1 MSVFPPQTLNELEFP
16 ILRTM
21 WTKFVSQ
28 KKKKKATGTGIYTIQ
43 QIQKKQ
49 NTINQL
55 NKSEIS
61 VPILGKVELHVIVK
75 INMYMQ
81 K

>member
-43 QIQKKQ
+43 QIKKTKIQ
-49 NTINQL
+49 SIN
-55 NKSEIS
+55 
-61 VPILGKVELHVIVK
+61 
-75 INMYMQ
+75 
-81 K
+81 

>member
-28 KKKKKATGTGIYTIQ
+28 KKKRKPQAQVSTQYNKLKKPKY
-43 QIQKKQ
+43 
-49 NTINQL
+49 NQST
-55 NKSEIS
+55 K
-61 VPILGKVELHVIVK
+61 
-75 INMYMQ
+75 
-81 K
+81 

>member
-21 WTKFVSQ
+21 WTEFVSQ
-28 KKKKKATGTGIYTIQ
+28 KKKKESHRHRYLHNTTNS
-43 QIQKKQ
+43 KKQ

>member
-1 MSVFPPQTLNELEFP
+1 MDQVCKSE
-16 ILRTM
+16 
-21 WTKFVSQ
+21 
-28 KKKKKATGTGIYTIQ
+28 KKKRKPQAQVSTQYNKFKKTKY
-43 QIQKKQ
+43 
-49 NTINQL
+49 NQST
-55 NKSEIS
+55 KSEIS

>member
-1 MSVFPPQTLNELEFP
+1 MDQVCKSE
-16 ILRTM
+16 
-21 WTKFVSQ
+21 